1 MNLRI
6 KELRKHLK
14 MTQEAFAQKIGVQRP
29 TVAWMEK
36 PGNTITKQNIKII
49 CDTFNV
55 NEVWLRTGKGEMF
68 KPKEPTDIMERLQ
81 EELKLD
87 ARDLDL
93 IKAFVELPPEQ
104 RKEGIRFL
112 EALSVNIIDLL
123 PNSDATCAK
132 IAQDSDTKKDV
143 PSSTSVFRPTTQQV
157 TGKLPASYPQDST
170 AQPNAPK
177 PQAASLSKLTERVD
191 DDTKSLS
198 KLTAQ
203 SADDGGSHDITVNDE
218 ELEVVQMMRREKTPT
233 SGSSSCTMPRR
244 A

>member
-1 MNLRI
+1 
-6 KELRKHLK
+6 

-81 EELKLD
+81 DELKLD

-123 PNSDATCAK
+123 PNPDTTRTKSVQDSD
-132 IAQDSDTKKDV
+132 ISDTKKDV
-143 PSSTSVFRPTTQQV
+143 PSSTSVFKPTAQQV
-157 TGKLPASYPQDST
+157 TGKLPASDPQDST
-170 AQPNAPK
+170 AQPAAP
-177 PQAASLSKLTERVD
+177 AD
-191 DDTKSLS
+191 DD
-198 KLTAQ
+198 
-203 SADDGGSHDITVNDE
+203 GSHDITVNDE
-218 ELEVVQMMRREKTPT
+218 ELEVVRMMRKEKTPT
-233 SGSSSCTMPRR
+233 SGSSSCTTSRR